1 MISKMCSGCEFVSNF
16 NGMTGIFISYRQ
28 DDAKPWALLLSKEL
42 AGMFGEDRVFL
53 DKDALRAGNWRAQI
67 HEALNQCRVVLVV
80 IGRRWLTITDDA
92 GTPRLNHSDD
102 VHRQEIALALS
113 RKDVTVIPVLVDG
126 VAMPR
131 TEDLP
136 MDIRSLTDQQSREL
150 SDGRARREVDMQLLI
165 EDIRRITG
173 LKGNVKDQTPIKN
186 GPKTAGLRA
195 SLLTMVAISVLSLA
209 VWVFFYIAQPGQP
222 LTTAETIIVL
232 AICSVLVLSAKR
244 IWVRLHNRS
253 ITFYWER
260 K

>member
-1 MISKMCSGCEFVSNF
+1 
-16 NGMTGIFISYRQ
+16 MTGIFISYRQ

-42 AGMFGEDRVFL
+42 AGVFGEDRVFL
-53 DKDALRAGNWRAQI
+53 DKDALHAGNWRAQI

-80 IGRRWLTITDDA
+80 IGRRWLTITDET
-92 GTPRLNHSDD
+92 GRRRLNHSDD

-165 EDIRRITG
+165 DDIRRITG
-173 LKGNVKDQTPIKN
+173 LKGKPEEQTSPKDVHA
-186 GPKTAGLRA
+186 GSRLKTSLRTT
-195 SLLTMVAISVLSLA
+195 LAISALSLA
-209 VWVFFYIAQPGQP
+209 VWVFFYLMQPTEP
-222 LTTAETIIVL
+222 LRAAETLVVI
-232 AICSVLVLSAKR
+232 AACAVLVFSSKGIWARLAKR
-244 IWVRLHNRS
+244 
-253 ITFYWER
+253 R
-260 K
+260 KQ